1 MFLIFTSALIFGLVL
16 YKLGTYS
23 VIISIFVAGVK
34 IALVITGI
42 ALLGFLYKEFKKSAK
57 NIEHAEASE

>member
-23 VIISIFVAGVK
+23 VIVSLFVMGIK
-34 IALVITGI
+34 FALVIAGI
-42 ALLGFLYKEFKKSAK
+42 AIMVFLYKKYKGSLKLLNFPKG
-57 NIEHAEASE
+57 

>member
-23 VIISIFVAGVK
+23 VIVSLFVTGIK
-34 IALVITGI
+34 FALVIAGI
-42 ALLGFLYKEFKKSAK
+42 TVLVFLYRKYKGSPKVLGTPK
-57 NIEHAEASE
+57 HPG